1 MTGGFLSREGV
12 DGLLLATSTYVRNS
26 KDNLNDTDRIKARPS
41 AWNSSTQH
49 CWIGLWDVKQV
60 AKQVQHLA
68 TSKNVA
74 TKKKMTIFTLDPTS
88 SKVLQHFA
96 ACCYTVA
103 KHVSLQVS
111 RINVASCYV
120 KMLRA
125 FGWASKKWLVDPLKQ
140 ATLTCKTEIL
150 SITHILLKENT
161 DYLSKDRN
169 LGNNPYNTDR
179 KNR

>member
-41 AWNSSTQH
+41 ARNSSTQH
-49 CWIGLWDVKQV
+49 CWIGLWDIEKYCNQ
-60 AKQVQHLA
+60 
-68 TSKNVA
+68 
-74 TKKKMTIFTLDPTS
+74 KKMIIFILDPTPF
-88 SKVLQHFA
+88 KVLQHFA

-120 KMLRA
+120 KMLRV
-125 FGWASKKWLVDPLKQ
+125 FGWALKKWLIDPLKQ